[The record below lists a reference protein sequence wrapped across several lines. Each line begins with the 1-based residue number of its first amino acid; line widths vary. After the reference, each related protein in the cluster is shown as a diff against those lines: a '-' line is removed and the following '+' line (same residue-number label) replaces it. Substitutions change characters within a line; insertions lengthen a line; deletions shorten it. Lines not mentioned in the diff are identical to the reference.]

1 MLVCIIFYPQT
12 RMHSTVYAVAQCLP
26 VGHMLVLC
34 RKDCTDRADFQH
46 RGYIQRFAYLKK

>member
-1 MLVCIIFYPQT
+1 MLVCIIFYSQT

-26 VGHMLVLC
+26 VGHMLALC